1 MTPDGRYTL
10 VYQDGQYRT
19 LRLKT
24 LTEGALAGRTILSIK
39 NGSDFE
45 GAAFV
50 KEGAVY
56 FWKRFKAANTPE
68 RLERIKRAFDRVARD
83 PQAAGLA
90 FAMREGACYR
100 CGRTLTVPA
109 SVHRGL
115 GPECARKGHWTKQ
128 DNQQVYADLAASKGI
143 AA

>member
-1 MTPDGRYTL
+1 MKARPSST
-10 VYQDGQYRT
+10 
-19 LRLKT
+19 
-24 LTEGALAGRTILSIK
+24 
-39 NGSDFE
+39 
-45 GAAFV
+45 
-50 KEGAVY
+50 VY
-56 FWKRFKAANTPE
+56 FWKRFKAANPPE
-68 RLERIKRAFDRVARD
+68 RLERIKRAFDRAARD

-90 FAMREGACYR
+90 FALREGACYR

-115 GPECARKGHWTKQ
+115 GPECARKGYWTKQ